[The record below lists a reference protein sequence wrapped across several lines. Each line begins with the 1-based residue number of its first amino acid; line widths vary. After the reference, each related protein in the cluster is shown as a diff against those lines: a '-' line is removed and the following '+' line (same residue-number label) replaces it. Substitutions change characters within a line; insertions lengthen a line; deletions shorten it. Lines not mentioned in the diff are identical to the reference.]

1 MTSPLLNIFMEYAGS
16 VAAGILIGFC
26 FKMYFAAKVQKKI
39 RGYQGEIIK
48 SHSRIL
54 QLDEINT
61 RLERRIKELE
71 HNLSRDRIYM
81 N

>member
-1 MTSPLLNIFMEYAGS
+1 MTSPLINMIMQYSAPAF
-16 VAAGILIGFC
+16 AGIIIGLL
-26 FKMYFAAKVQKKI
+26 FKMYFASQAQKKI

-54 QLDEINT
+54 KLEELNG
-61 RLERRIKELE
+61 RLENRLKEVE
-71 HNLSRDRIYM
+71 QSFCKDRLYM